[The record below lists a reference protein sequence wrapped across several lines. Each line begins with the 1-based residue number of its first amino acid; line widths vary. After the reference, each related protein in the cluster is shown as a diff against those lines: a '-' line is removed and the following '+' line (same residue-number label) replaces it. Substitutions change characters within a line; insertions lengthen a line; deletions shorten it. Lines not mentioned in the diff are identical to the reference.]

1 MLCCA
6 VLHVSSAVLLVVCCL
21 LHDIGVA
28 LDTLKIVAM
37 AICLHSVDSFETGA
51 QYLQPCSLC
60 TSVTVDSFKTGAIPI
75 WLKGVCVCVY
85 RHAHCALV

>member
-1 MLCCA
+1 
-6 VLHVSSAVLLVVCCL
+6 
-21 LHDIGVA
+21 
-28 LDTLKIVAM
+28 M

-75 WLKGVCVCVY
+75 WLKGVCVFVCMDMLTVHLCDSGQFEEWCKVSCSCSEFHV
-85 RHAHCALV
+85 RC